1 MADYYKLVGS
11 QNPTTDWTTSVVLE
25 RDDEGN
31 VTKEVGVDR
40 PAQLNKDDL
49 DKLKSIGFEVTKSS
63 KDEAEAAEAA
73 SVSNDALAS
82 APLIGS
88 GANPGESSKKSD
100 TDQSK

>member
-11 QNPTTDWTTSVVLE
+11 ENSTTDWTSSVILE
-25 RDDEGN
+25 RDDDGN

-40 PAQLNKDDL
+40 PAQLTKEDL
-49 DKLKSIGFEVTKSS
+49 DTVKGLGLKVEKSS
-63 KDEAEAAEAA
+63 KDEADQAEAA
-73 SVSNDALAS
+73 AVSNDALAS

-88 GANPGESSKKSD
+88 GTNPGESSKST